1 MDIIIKESGVRK
13 PLTYVDSKT
22 GIECTKDVLNA
33 SGVLAT
39 GMFTL
44 DEESGDYIASI
55 DEYNW
60 WKEYLDMKQEEEK
73 TLYALC
79 NEFGEMA
86 VSEVFMQHQHLLNT
100 TVEHEHE
107 AMERIFDIIR
117 KQLSKQ
123 D

>member
-22 GIECTKDVLNA
+22 GIECTKYILNA
-33 SGVLAT
+33 SGVLT
-39 GMFTL
+39 NGSFTV

-60 WKEYLDMKQEEEK
+60 WKEYLKTKQEEEK

-79 NEFGEMA
+79 NEFGEEA
-86 VSEVFMQHQHLLNT
+86 VSEVFMEHQHLLNT
-100 TVEHEHE
+100 TAEHEHE
-107 AMERIFDIIR
+107 IMEHIFDIIR
-117 KQLSKQ
+117 TRLSKQ
-123 D
+123 E

>member
-22 GIECTKDVLNA
+22 GIECTKDVLIA
-33 SGVLAT
+33 SGVLT
-39 GMFTL
+39 NGSFTV
-44 DEESGDYIASI
+44 DEESGDFIAPI

-60 WKEYLDMKQEEEK
+60 WKEYLEVKQEEEK

-79 NEFGEMA
+79 NEFGEERVA
-86 VSEVFMQHQHLLNT
+86 EIFMQHQHLLNT
-100 TVEHEHE
+100 IVGQEHA

-117 KQLSKQ
+117 TELSKQ